1 MSGLA
6 VTHLL
11 GILSG
16 FFTALAIGA
25 EGVEFEALGQRASEV
40 PHAGLP
46 GRTLVDDDG
55 VIETLRLGDDA
66 VGMSLDGLGEAV
78 GCVGDSGGVDADA
91 LVELET

>member
-1 MSGLA
+1 MSSLA

-16 FFTALAIGA
+16 FLTTLTVGA
-25 EGVEFEALGQRASEV
+25 EGVELEALGQRASEV
-40 PHAGLP
+40 PHAGLSD
-46 GRTLVDDDG
+46 RTLVDDDG

-78 GCVGDSGGVDADA
+78 GGVGDSGGVDADA